1 VQARESD
8 VSEQLAASE
17 ARYRAVY
24 QHSPVPICI
33 HAIDTF
39 QILDVNEAA
48 VCQYGYERV
57 ELIGSDVRRLLHP
70 EDVRSRN
77 IPT

>member
-1 VQARESD
+1 MQARESD

-48 VCQYGYERV
+48 VRQ
-57 ELIGSDVRRLLHP
+57 VRL
-70 EDVRSRN
+70 
-77 IPT
+77 